1 MPIDVEQLPSPHS
14 DKRARPSYEVRLDVT
29 GTPGVPGD
37 LDVAATVFLPQ
48 DIHDGLP
55 LLVAFPGGGYSRRY
69 YAIEKVPGYSQAAY
83 HTSQGAVFVAID
95 HLGVGESS
103 QPDPFSLSFENLAA
117 ANHLAV
123 VHLRTGLQDGS
134 LLHGLTFVPGAVI
147 GIGQSMGACLLT
159 VQQANHRTF
168 DAVAFLGWSAIFTT
182 FPSPEGG
189 RLIFP
194 NPKRG
199 TDLRQFTGLADAPT
213 PDEFRFG
220 FHWPDEPPE
229 LIEADLR
236 SMNAEDAQQ
245 MAGIGGPSSQGIR
258 GDSDTPWASP
268 TMPPVGICM
277 ATEGVVASEAAVID
291 VPVLIGA
298 GERDFVEDPW
308 SEPTGYRSS
317 KDITLVVIPKMA
329 HMHNFAPTR
338 AEMWTQIGAFASR
351 ARARAEASNEET
363 TVS

>member
-245 MAGIGGPSSQGIR
+245 MAGIGGPSMGESYDATGRDLHGHR
-258 GDSDTPWASP
+258 GSGGFGS
-268 TMPPVGICM
+268 G
-277 ATEGVVASEAAVID
+277 
-291 VPVLIGA
+291 
-298 GERDFVEDPW
+298 RH
-308 SEPTGYRSS
+308 R
-317 KDITLVVIPKMA
+317 
-329 HMHNFAPTR
+329 
-338 AEMWTQIGAFASR
+338 R
-351 ARARAEASNEET
+351 ARAHRGRGTRFRRGSLVRADGISQLEGHHTGSHSQNGAYAQLRPN
-363 TVS
+363 